1 LTIAARLPDGPVA
14 RLPRALLARFFD
26 GPFLEFVR

>member
-1 LTIAARLPDGPVA
+1 LLRDGPVA
-14 RLPRALLARFFD
+14 RSPRALLARFFG